1 MSTQTLQPLIWLA
14 RSCTSWIVVTGTLPF
29 SAVFPNASSACRASG
44 ITMATFFIRDFMDAS
59 FVSHQ
64 PPVIRHTLDEAERE
78 NVTDGRQRLAG
89 GTIRGKTRP
98 PARRGVPDA
107 RLARRGGRCGAGS
120 VAAAQPVRRE
130 RCGQPRR
137 VADDGRRARVSRHAA
152 LAQVAPRRPARRRGG
167 RPPAELY

>member
-29 SAVFPNASSACRASG
+29 SAVFPNASSACSASG
-44 ITMATFFIRDFMDAS
+44 ITVAAFFIRDFMS
-59 FVSHQ
+59 LLLYVSHQ
-64 PPVIRHTLDEAERE
+64 PRIIRHTLDEAERG

-107 RLARRGGRCGAGS
+107 R
-120 VAAAQPVRRE
+120 
-130 RCGQPRR
+130 
-137 VADDGRRARVSRHAA
+137 
-152 LAQVAPRRPARRRGG
+152 
-167 RPPAELY
+167 